1 MIIETIFNIIFS
13 VVDILLTPFDGLNLI
28 ISSNVFNTVLEY
40 LSVVTYVL
48 PIQNFIPIFVFIIS
62 TMLLR
67 IVISA
72 LKTLWDIL
80 PLV

>member
-13 VVDILLTPFDGLNLI
+13 VVDILLIPFDGLNLI

-48 PIQNFIPIFVFIIS
+48 PIQNFIPIIVFVTS

-72 LKTLWDIL
+72 LKTLWDML
-80 PLV
+80 PLI

>member
-1 MIIETIFNIIFS
+1 MIIEAIFNIIFS
-13 VVDILLTPFDGLNLI
+13 VIDILLTPFDGLNLI

-40 LSVVTYVL
+40 LSVVTYIL
-48 PIQNFIPIFVFIIS
+48 PIQNFTPIIVFIIS

-67 IVISA
+67 IIISA

-80 PLV
+80 PFI

>member
-1 MIIETIFNIIFS
+1 MIIETIFNIIFF

-48 PIQNFIPIFVFIIS
+48 PIQNFIPIIVFVTS

-80 PLV
+80 PLI

>member
-13 VVDILLTPFDGLNLI
+13 VVDILLIPFDGLNLI

-48 PIQNFIPIFVFIIS
+48 PIQNFIPIIVFIIS

-80 PLV
+80 PLI

>member
-1 MIIETIFNIIFS
+1 MILEAIFNIIFS
-13 VVDILLTPFDGLNLI
+13 VVDILLTPFDGINLI
-28 ISSNVFNTVLEY
+28 VNSNIFNTLLEY

-48 PIQNFIPIFVFIIS
+48 PIQNFIPIIVFVTS

-80 PLV
+80 PFI

>member
-48 PIQNFIPIFVFIIS
+48 PIQNFIPIIVFIIS

-67 IVISA
+67 IVITA

-80 PLV
+80 PLI

>member
-80 PLV
+80 PLI

>member
-48 PIQNFIPIFVFIIS
+48 PIQNFIPIIVFVIS

-67 IVISA
+67 IVIAA

>member
-40 LSVVTYVL
+40 FSVVTYVL

-80 PLV
+80 PLI

>member
-48 PIQNFIPIFVFIIS
+48 PIQNFIPIFVFVIS

-80 PLV
+80 PLI

>member
-48 PIQNFIPIFVFIIS
+48 PIQNFIPIIVFVTS

-80 PLV
+80 PLI

>member
-1 MIIETIFNIIFS
+1 MIIETIFNIIFF

-48 PIQNFIPIFVFIIS
+48 PIQNFIPILAFIIS

-80 PLV
+80 PLI

>member
-48 PIQNFIPIFVFIIS
+48 PIQNFIPIIVFVIS

-80 PLV
+80 PLI

>member
-48 PIQNFIPIFVFIIS
+48 PIQNFIPIFVFVIS

-67 IVISA
+67 IVIAA

-80 PLV
+80 PLI

>member
-1 MIIETIFNIIFS
+1 MIIETIFNIVFD

-48 PIQNFIPIFVFIIS
+48 PIQNFIPIIVFVTS

-67 IVISA
+67 IVIAA

>member
-13 VVDILLTPFDGLNLI
+13 VVDILLIPFDGLNLI

-48 PIQNFIPIFVFIIS
+48 PIQNFIPIIVFVTS

-80 PLV
+80 PLI

>member
-1 MIIETIFNIIFS
+1 MIIETIFDIIFS

-48 PIQNFIPIFVFIIS
+48 PIQNFIPIIVFVTS

-67 IVISA
+67 IVIVA

>member
-80 PLV
+80 PFI

>member
-72 LKTLWDIL
+72 LKTLCDIL
-80 PLV
+80 PFI

>member
-13 VVDILLTPFDGLNLI
+13 VIDIILTPFDGINLI
-28 ISSNVFNTVLEY
+28 INSNIFNTVLEY
-40 LSVVTYVL
+40 LSVATYVL
-48 PIQNFIPIFVFIIS
+48 PIQNFIPIIVFVIS

-67 IVISA
+67 IVITA

-80 PLV
+80 PLI

>member
-48 PIQNFIPIFVFIIS
+48 PIQNFIPIIVFVTS

-72 LKTLWDIL
+72 LKTLWDML
-80 PLV
+80 PLI

>member
-13 VVDILLTPFDGLNLI
+13 VVDILLLPFDGLNLI

-62 TMLLR
+62 TMYIR

-80 PLV
+80 PFI

>member
-1 MIIETIFNIIFS
+1 MIIEAIFNIIFS

-48 PIQNFIPIFVFIIS
+48 PIQNFIPIIVFIIS

-67 IVISA
+67 IVITA

-80 PLV
+80 PLI